1 MTTQTL
7 QQVQVQVFSRAVLQ
21 HSIETL
27 IVGHGV
33 RVNELQWVEP
43 QPPTNVGSVTVDA
56 LIAGNAAGN
65 LREAM
70 RKALT
75 RRESALLALYR
86 LADSLMLLHAAIE
99 ADAALPL
106 AQNRYYPAAPKDI
119 IDLATI
125 QQVYTRSDTFA
136 AELTVL
142 DDSLVHLDR
151 LVHVS
156 LQVALSASPLLQ
168 VMNPTVE
175 AAVAKLD
182 LTNSVPNIALDYTKE
197 FVCVFV
203 GFNMLETF
211 KTAIVR
217 NDPAPFLQPGL
228 TADPSIIVREDFSH
242 FPDQTLSYMFAP
254 GKGIEPTKSWMQRK
268 IEYGPDYD
276 FFDFESHGD
285 AEGTGGFSANVVVKF
300 AALPDLTLSG
310 HVEIHYRVG
319 LVNNLNFFFNM
330 TASTYPANFDW
341 SSYWPMSERK
351 VVNTVAELESQ
362 TAALQITCAND
373 TAALAISNA
382 AGDTVPDVNKPLSP
396 QELQIIQDAFVA
408 AGVKGVSVSDFCKT
422 KAYEDL
428 LDKIVAARIKEM
440 KAGGAV

>member
-1 MTTQTL
+1 MYL
-7 QQVQVQVFSRAVLQ
+7 PDAPQ
-21 HSIETL
+21 HIETL

-86 LADSLMLLHAAIE
+86 CTLSLADSLMLLHAAIK

-142 DDSLVHLDR
+142 EDSLVHLDR
-151 LVHVS
+151 LVYVS

-175 AAVAKLD
+175 AVVAKLD

-197 FVCVFV
+197 FV
-203 GFNMLETF
+203 
-211 KTAIVR
+211 
-217 NDPAPFLQPGL
+217 
-228 TADPSIIVREDFSH
+228 
-242 FPDQTLSYMFAP
+242 
-254 GKGIEPTKSWMQRK
+254 
-268 IEYGPDYD
+268 
-276 FFDFESHGD
+276 
-285 AEGTGGFSANVVVKF
+285 
-300 AALPDLTLSG
+300 
-310 HVEIHYRVG
+310 
-319 LVNNLNFFFNM
+319 
-330 TASTYPANFDW
+330 DW
-341 SSYWPMSERK
+341 SDDDFPYFNQGEP
-351 VVNTVAELESQ
+351 SQ
-362 TAALQITCAND
+362 AQPSQLPPFTALQVQM
-373 TAALAISNA
+373 LPNA
-382 AGDTVPDVNKPLSP
+382 PVFEPQSICPPVVTLHQQRVSVPSGIRSS
-396 QELQIIQDAFVA
+396 QVA
-408 AGVKGVSVSDFCKT
+408 APNTLQNGKNNRKKCRTLIPAQPTIHLQQILPQQNLPEESSSH
-422 KAYEDL
+422 
-428 LDKIVAARIKEM
+428 
-440 KAGGAV
+440 